1 MSCITDKG
9 FVRPSYDE
17 ILQAQI
23 NRAKVLL
30 GDDID
35 TSEESVLGKF
45 IRINVF
51 DLNICYETLEDLYYS
66 SFPNTA
72 RGQSLDR
79 LGPFAAVSRNQA
91 TQARIE
97 VKIKGTVGE
106 SVPSAFLLKSDK
118 TSFYVVN
125 DYTIDSNGEVVA
137 IANCVDDGT
146 VGNISNGERLDIQ
159 NPRMGI
165 DSAEFIRLVQNGE
178 ELESD
183 KDFRIRFANSL
194 AGAGSSTESAIKG
207 AIYRVP
213 LVDGVSVI
221 DNNSDIASSIPPH
234 SFACY
239 VLAPESQYD
248 EIAKAI
254 FDKKPLG
261 IQCIGDIERT
271 VYDAWGKPH
280 TVKFF
285 ATSKAELKISMQI
298 KNNHYFESSGISQI
312 KDNIANFINNLA
324 NGSDVYYT
332 SVFGYI
338 HNVTGVVS
346 VVDLKI
352 CKIGQTPGNSDIA
365 IGEQEIARIDVSNIS
380 VEVVC

>member
-125 DYTIDSNGEVVA
+125 DYTIDSNGEVIA
-137 IANCVDDGT
+137 IANCVDDGV

-165 DSAEFIRLVQNGE
+165 DSVEFIRIVQNGE
-178 ELESD
+178 ELEID

-221 DNNSDIASSIPPH
+221 DNNSDTASSIPPH

-285 ATSKAELKISMQI
+285 VTSKAELKISMQI
-298 KNNHYFESSGISQI
+298 KTNQYFESSGISQI

-352 CKIGQTPGNSDIA
+352 CKIGQTPGNGDIA

-380 VEVVC
+380 VEVV

>member
-125 DYTIDSNGEVVA
+125 DYTIDSNGEVIA
-137 IANCVDDGT
+137 IANCVDDGV
-146 VGNISNGERLDIQ
+146 VGNISNDERLDIQ

-165 DSAEFIRLVQNGE
+165 DSVEFIRIVQNGE

-221 DNNSDIASSIPPH
+221 DNNSDTASSIPPH

-298 KNNHYFESSGISQI
+298 KTNQYFESSGIGQI
-312 KDNIANFINNLA
+312 KDNTANFINNLA

-352 CKIGQTPGNSDIA
+352 CKIGQNPGNSDIA

-380 VEVVC
+380 VEVV

>member
-91 TQARIE
+91 TQSRIE

-118 TSFYVVN
+118 TSFYIVN

-137 IANCVDDGT
+137 IANCVDDGV

-165 DSAEFIRLVQNGE
+165 DSVEFIRIVQNGE

-221 DNNSDIASSIPPH
+221 DNNSDTASSIPPH

-285 ATSKAELKISMQI
+285 ATSKAELKISIQI
-298 KNNHYFESSGISQI
+298 KTNQYFESSGISQI

-352 CKIGQTPGNSDIA
+352 CKIGQAPGNSDIA

-380 VEVVC
+380 VEVV

>member
-125 DYTIDSNGEVVA
+125 DYTIDSNGEVIA
-137 IANCVDDGT
+137 IANCVDDGV
-146 VGNISNGERLDIQ
+146 VGNISNDERLDIQ

-165 DSAEFIRLVQNGE
+165 DSVEFIRIVQNGE

-221 DNNSDIASSIPPH
+221 DNNSDTASSIPPH

-285 ATSKAELKISMQI
+285 ATSKAELKISIQI
-298 KNNHYFESSGISQI
+298 KTNQYFESSGISQI

-380 VEVVC
+380 VEVV

>member
-91 TQARIE
+91 TQSRIE

-118 TSFYVVN
+118 TSFYIVN

-137 IANCVDDGT
+137 IANCVDDGV

-165 DSAEFIRLVQNGE
+165 DSVEFIRIVQNGE

-221 DNNSDIASSIPPH
+221 DNNSDTASSIPPH

-285 ATSKAELKISMQI
+285 ATSKAELKISIQI
-298 KNNHYFESSGISQI
+298 KTNQYFESSGISQI

-352 CKIGQTPGNSDIA
+352 CKIGQTPGNGDIA

-380 VEVVC
+380 VEVV

>member
-125 DYTIDSNGEVVA
+125 DYTIDSSGEVIA

-165 DSAEFIRLVQNGE
+165 DSVEFIRIVQNGE

-221 DNNSDIASSIPPH
+221 DNNSDTASSIPPH

-285 ATSKAELKISMQI
+285 VTSKAELKISMQI
-298 KNNHYFESSGISQI
+298 KTNQYFESSGISQI

-352 CKIGQTPGNSDIA
+352 CKIGQTPGNGDIA

-380 VEVVC
+380 VEVV

>member
-97 VKIKGTVGE
+97 VKIRGTVGE

-125 DYTIDSNGEVVA
+125 DYTIDSNGECVA
-137 IANCVDDGT
+137 IANCVDDGV

-165 DSAEFIRLVQNGE
+165 DSVEFIRIVQNGE

-183 KDFRIRFANSL
+183 KDFRVRFANSL

-221 DNNSDIASSIPPH
+221 DNNSDTASSIPPH

-280 TVKFF
+280 TIKFF

-298 KNNHYFESSGISQI
+298 KTNQYFESSGISQI

-380 VEVVC
+380 VEVV

>member
-17 ILQAQI
+17 ILQAQV

-165 DSAEFIRLVQNGE
+165 DSVEFIRIVQNGE

-221 DNNSDIASSIPPH
+221 DNNSDTASSIPPH

-285 ATSKAELKISMQI
+285 ATSKADLKISMQI
-298 KNNHYFESSGISQI
+298 KTNQYFESSGISQI

-352 CKIGQTPGNSDIA
+352 CKIGQAPGNSDIA

-380 VEVVC
+380 VEVV

>member
-91 TQARIE
+91 TQSRIE

-137 IANCVDDGT
+137 IANCVDDGV

-165 DSAEFIRLVQNGE
+165 DSVEFIRIVQNGE

-221 DNNSDIASSIPPH
+221 DNNSDTASSIPPH

-285 ATSKAELKISMQI
+285 ATSKAELKISIQI
-298 KNNHYFESSGISQI
+298 KTNQYFESSGISQI

-352 CKIGQTPGNSDIA
+352 CKIGQTPGNSDIT

-380 VEVVC
+380 VEVV

>member
-17 ILQAQI
+17 ILQAQV

-125 DYTIDSNGEVVA
+125 DYTIDSNGEVVVV
-137 IANCVDDGT
+137 ANCVDDGEI
-146 VGNISNGERLDIQ
+146 GNLSTGERLDIQ

-165 DSAEFIRLVQNGE
+165 DSAEFIRIVQKGE

-183 KDFRIRFANSL
+183 KDFRIRFSNSL

-221 DNNSDIASSIPPH
+221 DNNSDTASSIPPH
-234 SFACY
+234 SFSCY

-298 KNNHYFESSGISQI
+298 KTNQYFESSGISQI

-324 NGSDVYYT
+324 SGSDVYYT

-352 CKIGQTPGNSDIA
+352 CKIGQNPGNSDIA

-380 VEVVC
+380 VEVV

>member
-79 LGPFAAVSRNQA
+79 LGSFAAVSRNQA

-137 IANCVDDGT
+137 IANCVDDGV

-165 DSAEFIRLVQNGE
+165 DSVEFIRIVQNGE

-221 DNNSDIASSIPPH
+221 DNNSDTASSIPPH

-271 VYDAWGKPH
+271 VYDTWGKPH

-285 ATSKAELKISMQI
+285 ATSKAELKISIQI
-298 KNNHYFESSGISQI
+298 KTNQYFESSGISQI

-352 CKIGQTPGNSDIA
+352 CKIGQNPGNSDIA

-380 VEVVC
+380 VEVV

>member
-165 DSAEFIRLVQNGE
+165 DSVEFIRIVQNGE

-183 KDFRIRFANSL
+183 KDFRVRFANSL

-221 DNNSDIASSIPPH
+221 DNNSDTASSIPPH

-261 IQCIGDIERT
+261 IQCIGDIERI

-298 KNNHYFESSGISQI
+298 KTNQYFESSGISQI

-352 CKIGQTPGNSDIA
+352 CKIGQNPGNSDIA

-380 VEVVC
+380 VEVV

>member
-79 LGPFAAVSRNQA
+79 LGSFAAVSRNQA

-137 IANCVDDGT
+137 IANCVDDGV

-165 DSAEFIRLVQNGE
+165 DSVEFIRIVQNGE

-221 DNNSDIASSIPPH
+221 DNNSDTASSIPPH

-285 ATSKAELKISMQI
+285 ATSKAELKISIQI
-298 KNNHYFESSGISQI
+298 KTNQYFESSGISQI

-352 CKIGQTPGNSDIA
+352 CKIGQNPGNSDIA

-380 VEVVC
+380 VEVV

>member
-66 SFPNTA
+66 SFLNTA

-118 TSFYVVN
+118 TSFYIVN

-137 IANCVDDGT
+137 IANCVDDGV

-165 DSAEFIRLVQNGE
+165 DSVEFIRIVQNGE

-221 DNNSDIASSIPPH
+221 DNNSDTASSIPPH

-285 ATSKAELKISMQI
+285 ATSKAELKISIQI
-298 KNNHYFESSGISQI
+298 KTNQYFESSGISQI

-380 VEVVC
+380 VEVV

>member
-17 ILQAQI
+17 ILQAQV

-125 DYTIDSNGEVVA
+125 DYTIDSNGEVVVV
-137 IANCVDDGT
+137 ANCVDDGEI
-146 VGNISNGERLDIQ
+146 GNLSTGERLDIQ

-165 DSAEFIRLVQNGE
+165 DSAEFIRIVQKGE

-183 KDFRIRFANSL
+183 KDFRIRFSNSL

-221 DNNSDIASSIPPH
+221 DNNSDTASSIPPH

-298 KNNHYFESSGISQI
+298 KTNQYFESSGISQI
-312 KDNIANFINNLA
+312 KENIANFINNLA
-324 NGSDVYYT
+324 SGSDVYYT

-352 CKIGQTPGNSDIA
+352 CKIGQNPGNSDIA

-380 VEVVC
+380 VEVV

>member
-23 NRAKVLL
+23 NRDKVLL

-79 LGPFAAVSRNQA
+79 LGSFAAVSRNQA

-137 IANCVDDGT
+137 IANCVDDGV

-165 DSAEFIRLVQNGE
+165 DSVEFIRIVQNGE

-221 DNNSDIASSIPPH
+221 DNNSDTASSIPPH

-285 ATSKAELKISMQI
+285 ATSKAELKISIQI
-298 KNNHYFESSGISQI
+298 KTNQYFESSGISQI

-352 CKIGQTPGNSDIA
+352 CKIGQNPGNSDIA

-380 VEVVC
+380 VEVV

>member
-97 VKIKGTVGE
+97 VKIRGTVGE

-125 DYTIDSNGEVVA
+125 DYTIDSNGECVA
-137 IANCVDDGT
+137 IANCVDDGV

-165 DSAEFIRLVQNGE
+165 DSVEFIRIVQNGE

-183 KDFRIRFANSL
+183 KDFRVRFANSL

-207 AIYRVP
+207 AIYRIP

-221 DNNSDIASSIPPH
+221 DNNSDTASSIPPH

-298 KNNHYFESSGISQI
+298 KTNQYFESSGISQI

-352 CKIGQTPGNSDIA
+352 CKIGQNPGNSDIA

-380 VEVVC
+380 VEVV

>member
-118 TSFYVVN
+118 TSFYIVN

-137 IANCVDDGT
+137 IANCVDDGV

-165 DSAEFIRLVQNGE
+165 DSVEFIRIVQNGE

-221 DNNSDIASSIPPH
+221 DNNSDTASSIPPH

-298 KNNHYFESSGISQI
+298 KTNQYFESSGISQI

-380 VEVVC
+380 VEVV

>member
-137 IANCVDDGT
+137 IANCVDDGV

-165 DSAEFIRLVQNGE
+165 DSVEFIRIVQNGE

-221 DNNSDIASSIPPH
+221 DNNSDTASSIPPH

-285 ATSKAELKISMQI
+285 ATSKAELKISIQI
-298 KNNHYFESSGISQI
+298 KTNQYFESSGISQI

-352 CKIGQTPGNSDIA
+352 CKIGQNPGNSDIA

-380 VEVVC
+380 VEVV

>member
-137 IANCVDDGT
+137 IANCVDDGV

-165 DSAEFIRLVQNGE
+165 DSVEFIRIVQNGE

-221 DNNSDIASSIPPH
+221 DNNSDAASSIPPH

-285 ATSKAELKISMQI
+285 ATSKAELKISIQI
-298 KNNHYFESSGISQI
+298 KTNQYFESSGISQI

-352 CKIGQTPGNSDIA
+352 CKIGQTLGNSDIA

-380 VEVVC
+380 VEVV

>member
-1 MSCITDKG
+1 LSCITDKG

-137 IANCVDDGT
+137 IANCVDDGV

-165 DSAEFIRLVQNGE
+165 DSVEFIRIVQNGE

-221 DNNSDIASSIPPH
+221 DNNSDTASSIPPH

-285 ATSKAELKISMQI
+285 ATSKAELKISIQI
-298 KNNHYFESSGISQI
+298 KTNQYFESSGISQI

-352 CKIGQTPGNSDIA
+352 CKIGQTLGNSDIA

-380 VEVVC
+380 VEVV

>member
-125 DYTIDSNGEVVA
+125 DYTIDSNGEVVV
-137 IANCVDDGT
+137 IANCVDDGV

-165 DSAEFIRLVQNGE
+165 DSVEFIRIVQNGE

-221 DNNSDIASSIPPH
+221 DNNSDTASSIPPH

-285 ATSKAELKISMQI
+285 ATSKADLKISMQI
-298 KNNHYFESSGISQI
+298 KTNQYFESSGISQI

-380 VEVVC
+380 VEVV

>member
-30 GDDID
+30 GNDID

-137 IANCVDDGT
+137 IANCVDDGV

-165 DSAEFIRLVQNGE
+165 DSVEFIRIVQNGE

-221 DNNSDIASSIPPH
+221 DNNSDTASSIPPH

-298 KNNHYFESSGISQI
+298 KTNQYFESSGISQI

-380 VEVVC
+380 VEVV

>member
-35 TSEESVLGKF
+35 TSEESILGKF

-97 VKIKGTVGE
+97 VKIKGTAGT
-106 SVPSAFLLKSDK
+106 SVPAAFLLKSDK
-118 TSFYVVN
+118 TQFYVV
-125 DYTIDSNGEVVA
+125 DGTIIDSNGEVVV
-137 IANCVDDGT
+137 IANCVEDGE
-146 VGNISNGERLDIQ
+146 VGNSVTGSELVIQ

-165 DSAEFIRLVQNGE
+165 DSVEFIRIIQKGE

-183 KDFRIRFANSL
+183 KDFRIRFSNSL
-194 AGAGSSTESAIKG
+194 AGAGSSTSSAIKG

-213 LVDGVSVI
+213 LVDGVSII
-221 DNNSDIASSIPPH
+221 DNSDGKNSSIPPH

-261 IQCIGDIERT
+261 IQCAGDIERT
-271 VYDAWGKPH
+271 VYDDWGKPH
-280 TVKFF
+280 TIKFF
-285 ATSKAELKISMQI
+285 ATTKAALSVSLKIKTNQ
-298 KNNHYFESSGISQI
+298 YFGSAGSSQI
-312 KDNIANFINNLA
+312 KENIANFINNLA
-324 NGSDVYYT
+324 NGEDVYYT

-338 HNVTGVVS
+338 HKVDGVVS
-346 VVDLKI
+346 VAELKI
-352 CKIGQTPGNSDIA
+352 GKSGQSLGQGDIT
-365 IGEQEIARIDVSNIS
+365 IGEQEIARIDISNIV
-380 VEVVC
+380 VEVV

>member
-125 DYTIDSNGEVVA
+125 EYVIGSNGEVVA
-137 IANCVDDGT
+137 IANCVDDGV

-165 DSAEFIRLVQNGE
+165 DSVEFIRIVQNGE

-221 DNNSDIASSIPPH
+221 DNNSDTASSIPPH

-298 KNNHYFESSGISQI
+298 KTNQYFESSGISQI

-346 VVDLKI
+346 VIDLKI
-352 CKIGQTPGNSDIA
+352 CKIGQNPGNSDIA

-380 VEVVC
+380 VEVV

>member
-125 DYTIDSNGEVVA
+125 DYTIDSNGEVVV
-137 IANCVDDGT
+137 IANCVDDGV

-165 DSAEFIRLVQNGE
+165 DSVEFIRIVQNGE

-221 DNNSDIASSIPPH
+221 DNNSDTASSIPPH

-285 ATSKAELKISMQI
+285 ATSKAELKISIQI
-298 KNNHYFESSGISQI
+298 KTNQYFESSGISQI

-352 CKIGQTPGNSDIA
+352 CKIGQTLGNSDIA

-380 VEVVC
+380 VEVV

>member
-118 TSFYVVN
+118 TSFYIVN

-137 IANCVDDGT
+137 IANCVDDGV

-165 DSAEFIRLVQNGE
+165 DSVEFIRIVQNGE

-207 AIYRVP
+207 AIYRIP

-221 DNNSDIASSIPPH
+221 DNNSDTASSIPPH

-298 KNNHYFESSGISQI
+298 KTNQYFESSGISQI

-380 VEVVC
+380 VEVV

>member
-118 TSFYVVN
+118 TSFYIVN
-125 DYTIDSNGEVVA
+125 EYTIDSNGEVVA
-137 IANCVDDGT
+137 IANCVDDGV

-165 DSAEFIRLVQNGE
+165 DSVEFIRIVQNGE

-207 AIYRVP
+207 AIYRVS

-221 DNNSDIASSIPPH
+221 DNNSDTASSIPPH

-271 VYDAWGKPH
+271 IYDAWGKPH
-280 TVKFF
+280 IVKFF
-285 ATSKAELKISMQI
+285 ATSKATLKISMQI
-298 KNNHYFESSGISQI
+298 KTNQYFESSGISQI

-352 CKIGQTPGNSDIA
+352 CKIGQTPGNSDIT

-380 VEVVC
+380 VEVV

>member
-79 LGPFAAVSRNQA
+79 LGSFAAVSRNQA

-137 IANCVDDGT
+137 IANCVDDGV

-165 DSAEFIRLVQNGE
+165 DSVEFIRIVQNGE

-221 DNNSDIASSIPPH
+221 DNNSDTASSIPPH

-285 ATSKAELKISMQI
+285 ATSKAELKISIQI
-298 KNNHYFESSGISQI
+298 KTNQYFESSGISQI

-352 CKIGQTPGNSDIA
+352 CKIGQNPGNSDIA
-365 IGEQEIARIDVSNIS
+365 IGEQEIARIDVFNIS
-380 VEVVC
+380 VEVV

>member
-137 IANCVDDGT
+137 IANWVDDGT

-165 DSAEFIRLVQNGE
+165 DSVEFIRIVQNGE

-221 DNNSDIASSIPPH
+221 DNNSDTASSIPPH

-380 VEVVC
+380 VEVV

>member
-137 IANCVDDGT
+137 IANCVDDG
-146 VGNISNGERLDIQ
+146 VIGNISNGERLDIQ

-165 DSAEFIRLVQNGE
+165 DSVEFIRIVQNGE

-221 DNNSDIASSIPPH
+221 DNNSDTASSIPPH

-285 ATSKAELKISMQI
+285 ATSKADLKISIQI
-298 KNNHYFESSGISQI
+298 KTNQYFESSGISQI

-352 CKIGQTPGNSDIA
+352 CKIGQTPGNGDIA
-365 IGEQEIARIDVSNIS
+365 IGEQEIARIDVSNIR
-380 VEVVC
+380 VEVV